1 LFLTPSEGIPNTQGF
16 RKGLYKPNDI
26 TPYIHVL
33 VYHISEFMAIHQKW
47 GLKSFSCSAVE
58 KKNHEQ
64 VSYFFRKTM
73 KDGGKK
79 SKSSAIIEIL
89 QHENRSL
96 FYNHHDV
103 TLNYQKPYNVHINS

>member
-58 KKNHEQ
+58 KKIM
-64 VSYFFRKTM
+64 SKFFIFFEK
-73 KDGGKK
+73 
-79 SKSSAIIEIL
+79 
-89 QHENRSL
+89 Q
-96 FYNHHDV
+96 
-103 TLNYQKPYNVHINS
+103 